1 MADGSE
7 KSVET
12 IVPGDAVRALVDGE
26 TVSRKVVWAGAQEIQ
41 VRPALSDDEAQ
52 FPVLVR
58 RNAIS
63 EGLPARDLRITPEHC
78 LFIEGRF
85 IPVRMLVNG
94 GSIAYDR
101 NVTSYTFHHIEAERH
116 SVIFAEDMPTESY
129 LDTGNRVAFSTDGNV
144 HVMGRAMSWDDAA
157 APLETGR
164 EMVEPIYRRLAAR
177 SAELGLEVSFSPA
190 TTEDAGLH
198 LLTPRGEILRPVRH
212 VGSMAVFM
220 LPSGVETVRMI
231 SRASRPADA
240 VGPFCDDRRE
250 LGVLV
255 GDVTLWDAE
264 RTRTIEAHLKDG
276 DLTGWHAL
284 EAPDMRWTDG
294 AAILPLGK
302 RQVGQLALLHV
313 EVRAAGPYVLEER
326 AKDALTA

>member
-1 MADGSE
+1 MTFFLRPQPVHFGPSHHSDPFGPFTHYGPFSPFGPFTHYGPFGPFDPFCHHGPFSPFDPFCQYHPHHHHHHHHCPPYTCFLPGTLIRMADGSE

-129 LDTGNRVAFSTDGNV
+129 LDTGNRVAFSMDGNV

-157 APLETGR
+157 APLETDAR
-164 EMVEPIYRRLAAR
+164 WSSRSIAVSRRALRNSALR
-177 SAELGLEVSFSPA
+177 SPS
-190 TTEDAGLH
+190 
-198 LLTPRGEILRPVRH
+198 LRRQPK
-212 VGSMAVFM
+212 M
-220 LPSGVETVRMI
+220 LVCT
-231 SRASRPADA
+231 
-240 VGPFCDDRRE
+240 C
-250 LGVLV
+250 
-255 GDVTLWDAE
+255 
-264 RTRTIEAHLKDG
+264 
-276 DLTGWHAL
+276 
-284 EAPDMRWTDG
+284 
-294 AAILPLGK
+294 
-302 RQVGQLALLHV
+302 
-313 EVRAAGPYVLEER
+313 
-326 AKDALTA
+326 